1 MDIGQENLKRLRLD
15 VKPRTV
21 VNYICEL
28 VAVPG
33 KMNVKK
39 ALEMG
44 VPNGPLLG
52 KLQKGE
58 DVTLKDG
65 TVVRK
70 YKNTVINIV
79 IYIGGNKPIFC

>member
-1 MDIGQENLKRLRLD
+1 MDIEQESLKRLKLD
-15 VKPRTV
+15 VKARTV
-21 VNYICEL
+21 VSYICKL

-39 ALEMG
+39 ALALG

-70 YKNTVINIV
+70 
-79 IYIGGNKPIFC
+79 